1 MNLPF
6 SLLSGSSTDINATKV
21 SIGADSDIST
31 CPEAVTAST
40 LIAKTDFKKKH
51 LKIWKI
57 NFQQFFLKWKSH
69 YVNNMKRFVN
79 PALKFIIESFH
90 CWYGLMYIP
99 LYEHSNLLMAC
110 TREDCMHTSLV
121 LLYFQTLW
129 QKLCKH

>member
-40 LIAKTDFKKKH
+40 LIAKIDLKRH

-57 NFQQFFLKWKSH
+57 NFNS
-69 YVNNMKRFVN
+69 
-79 PALKFIIESFH
+79 SF
-90 CWYGLMYIP
+90 
-99 LYEHSNLLMAC
+99 
-110 TREDCMHTSLV
+110 
-121 LLYFQTLW
+121 
-129 QKLCKH
+129 